1 VLYQQIHLRPIDLVS
16 QFAHISDLSH
26 HVPQCFVVDI
36 LFSALPFILFQL
48 DVALVFVDIQVVLC
62 NLLECLDSINEVSSV
77 EFIFEVPSVGFELGE
92 VVDDGVHI

>member
-1 VLYQQIHLRPIDLVS
+1 
-16 QFAHISDLSH
+16 
-26 HVPQCFVVDI
+26 
-36 LFSALPFILFQL
+36 
-48 DVALVFVDIQVVLC
+48 LVFVDIQVVLC